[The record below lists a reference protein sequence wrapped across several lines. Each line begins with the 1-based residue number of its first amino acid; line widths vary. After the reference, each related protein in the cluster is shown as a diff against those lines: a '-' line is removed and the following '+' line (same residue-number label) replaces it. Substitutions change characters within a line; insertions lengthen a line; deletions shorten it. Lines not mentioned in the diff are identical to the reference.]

1 MYKVVT
7 LKNCKMAKRQASMFA
22 FMSNPAKI
30 KKTGDHN
37 TSQSRDTERQ
47 STDEKKNQTNER
59 TTSKKFPVMG
69 KSG

>member
-1 MYKVVT
+1 
-7 LKNCKMAKRQASMFA
+7 MAKRQASMFA

-47 STDEKKNQTNER
+47 STDKKKTKTKTKEQQAE
-59 TTSKKFPVMG
+59 SFL
-69 KSG
+69 